1 VPGVS
6 QSILQ
11 AADAASY
18 DADGQLYRLV
28 WSRIIPLVVL
38 ALICVA
44 CLKSVKVKMT
54 DHVEASV
61 EHVRNQDKASLER
74 TEKV

>member
-1 VPGVS
+1 VPGVN

-18 DADGQLYRLV
+18 DSDGQSYRLA
-28 WSRIIPLVVL
+28 WSSIIPLVVL

-54 DHVEASV
+54 DHIEAAV
-61 EHVRNQDKASLER
+61 EHERNQDKASLER